1 MWDLSTIKKMNTD
14 EQIRKRIAYARR
26 INRIRNAKK
35 KEIKN

>member
-26 INRIRNAKK
+26 MNRVRKL
-35 KEIKN
+35 KNEK